1 MLPGTVCT
9 PSPATQWLDAAS
21 RLPAAS
27 RTDSVYEPGWSNLTG
42 NVALP
47 FASGASVPSVRVRV
61 SRRTRSHLAGGALAP
76 LAPPTTGIGVSV
88 NETLCPGVVKFDVV
102 DSLYGVAPRAMSNS
116 RVTFTRYA
124 APSLANTVTT

>member
-42 NVALP
+42 KVALP
-47 FASGASVPSVRVRV
+47 LASGCSAPSVRVRDS
-61 SRRTRSHLAGGALAP
+61 SRTSSHLAGGALAP
-76 LAPPTTGIGVSV
+76 RTPSTAGSGCRL
-88 NETLCPGVVKFDVV
+88 NDTLCPGVVKLAAV
-102 DSLYGVAPRAMSNS
+102 DSLYGVAPRATSSS
-116 RVTFTRYA
+116 RVTFTR
-124 APSLANTVTT
+124 